1 MESKLYIFSKKKL
14 KNSRDRVAI
23 RNTGG
28 HFLFNEI
35 NKRLTE
41 RLLLIKKKNF
51 TILELGSRTGTTL
64 KNLPK
69 EKNIKKFFFTDI
81 SHKMLIKAKEKII
94 FNIEKNEMQK
104 VNIPKYR
111 NDSLNI
117 DQSLLN

>member
-1 MESKLYIFSKKKL
+1 MESKPDIFSKKNL
-14 KNSRDRVAI
+14 SERILIEDSSS
-23 RNTGG
+23 
-28 HFLFNEI
+28 HSLFNEI

-81 SHKMLIKAKEKII
+81 SHKMLIKAKEKI
-94 FNIEKNEMQK
+94 K
-104 VNIPKYR
+104 VSK
-111 NDSLNI
+111 
-117 DQSLLN
+117 